1 MGSVSSDHPS
11 FDGRDEEDDDAL
23 LNGEDED
30 PSCAPAPG
38 VIAFPADDADGVG
51 SNNEGFIDNY
61 DMLDSVDSEEYTLS
75 EKMVH
80 YVGRHIMPEHW
91 MAWKATLVFHAGA
104 TVCQMKPATEAKRH
118 DATLVEYNRA
128 IDALEKTHFTPDSI
142 CYFRH
147 GFKGKSTGITGLT
160 LYRYFLD
167 SRRLM
172 RSQILPLFPTNFNT
186 MKSGRGFHETINAAL
201 TKEYCKECMT
211 RQKEPM
217 TKEEAEL
224 ELVPTYW
231 DYKKKPWYFGLAV
244 KIFRR
249 HMQLAP
255 NVNEV
260 ADNNINVT
268 VSRAVLKRRSQWTS
282 VQPHGKKMKELV
294 LRAGWLLMSMQRQRR
309 NKRKRGRKQR

>member
-1 MGSVSSDHPS
+1 
-11 FDGRDEEDDDAL
+11 
-23 LNGEDED
+23 
-30 PSCAPAPG
+30 
-38 VIAFPADDADGVG
+38 
-51 SNNEGFIDNY
+51 
-61 DMLDSVDSEEYTLS
+61 
-75 EKMVH
+75 
-80 YVGRHIMPEHW
+80 
-91 MAWKATLVFHAGA
+91 
-104 TVCQMKPATEAKRH
+104 
-118 DATLVEYNRA
+118 
-128 IDALEKTHFTPDSI
+128 
-142 CYFRH
+142 
-147 GFKGKSTGITGLT
+147 
-160 LYRYFLD
+160 
-167 SRRLM
+167 M

-201 TKEYCKECMT
+201 TKEYREECMT

-260 ADNNINVT
+260 VDNNINVT